1 MEPAMTGTTG
11 HGEPLD
17 EIDAAI
23 LGCIRRMYDAATPV
37 PADLYTRVR
46 FAFDLERAEYEVA
59 CIAETMAGAGTR
71 GKERPHTV
79 TFQAADLNIVV
90 AISGP
95 TAGVYRL
102 DGWLH
107 PPASLRVELRTAG
120 MRIQDMSDDGGRFAF
135 EEVQPGEVRI
145 AVYPTPGSRH
155 DLAGPVITHGLVL

>member
-1 MEPAMTGTTG
+1 MTGTTG
-11 HGEPLD
+11 HGEPMD

-23 LGCIRRMYDAATPV
+23 LGRIRSMYDEARPV
-37 PADLYTRVR
+37 PAELYTRVR

-59 CIAETMAGAGTR
+59 TIAETMVAGAGTR

-95 TAGVYRL
+95 TAGAYRL
-102 DGWLH
+102 DGWLT

-135 EEVQPGEVRI
+135 DEVQPGEVRI
-145 AVYPTPGSRH
+145 AVYPTPGSLL
-155 DLAGPVITHGLVL
+155 DLAGPVITQGLVL